1 MLFNLILSQ
10 DFFEQNKKGQITNI
24 NDSIF
29 NLNELFNNFKNLLY
43 CKLKYYKTLSM
54 HPYSL

>member
-29 NLNELFNNFKNLLY
+29 NLNELFNNF
-43 CKLKYYKTLSM
+43 
-54 HPYSL
+54 